1 MLVPA
6 GVCHDWS
13 VPGGRSIQL
22 ARVFGIRIGV
32 DPSWFFV
39 LFLFIW
45 WLSDWY
51 RDLFPDDDTLAF
63 GLAVA
68 SALLFFLSVVLHEL
82 GHAVVAMRN
91 GIGIVGI
98 DLWLFGGLARMKA
111 DARTPGQEFRIAAA
125 GPAVTFLIAALCF
138 GLGELLFAGDVV
150 DGATFDEGSGI
161 SGAAALVGWLML
173 INVVLLVFNLI
184 PGYPLDGGR
193 IARAIVWWRTGD
205 RERST
210 RIVARVGRGF
220 GVILIGFGIFTLL
233 NGAAVS
239 GIWTIAVG
247 WLLSQAARGAEVQT
261 RINEHLG
268 DLTVRDVMD
277 DEPVSVVAH
286 TKLDR
291 ALDEFF
297 LRYRWPWFP
306 VVDAT
311 GRFLGLVSRQKVEEV
326 PEALRQGS
334 SVDQVMTFDEAK
346 ALRVGVDEPI
356 EALFGSEA
364 LQQLGAVMA
373 VDGDGMLRGVV
384 TVERV
389 RRALRPPAAAGEA
402 PGS

>member
-1 MLVPA
+1 M
-6 GVCHDWS
+6 
-13 VPGGRSIQL
+13 PGGRSIQL

-32 DPSWFFV
+32 DPSWFLV

-45 WLSDWY
+45 WLSGWY
-51 RDLFPDDDTLAF
+51 QDLFPGDDTKAFVLAT
-63 GLAVA
+63 A

-98 DLWLFGGLARMKA
+98 DLWLFGGLARMKS
-111 DARTPGQEFRIAAA
+111 DTRTPGQEFRIAAA
-125 GPAVTFLIAALCF
+125 GPAVTLVIAALCY
-138 GLGELLFAGDVV
+138 GLGQLLFAGEVTN
-150 DGATFDEGSGI
+150 GATFDDSEGAI
-161 SGAAALVGWLML
+161 SGGAALLGWLTL

-184 PGYPLDGGR
+184 PAYPLDGGR
-193 IARAIVWWRTGD
+193 IARAFAWWRTGD
-205 RERST
+205 REKAT
-210 RIVARVGRGF
+210 RLVARVGRVF
-220 GVILIGFGIFTLL
+220 GWILIGLGLFTIFS
-233 NGAAVS
+233 GDAVG
-239 GIWTIAVG
+239 GIWTLAIG
-247 WLLSQAARGAEVQT
+247 FILSQAAKGAEMQT
-261 RINEHLG
+261 RISEHLG

-277 DEPVSVVAH
+277 DEPVSLPAN

-334 SVDQVMTFDEAK
+334 SVDQVMTFDESK
-346 ALRVGVDEPI
+346 SLRVDVDDPI
-356 EALFGSEA
+356 EALLGSEA

-373 VDGDGMLRGVV
+373 VDRDGMLRGVV
-384 TVERV
+384 TIDRV
-389 RRALRPPAAAGEA
+389 RRALRPPTPAGEA
-402 PGS
+402 PAP